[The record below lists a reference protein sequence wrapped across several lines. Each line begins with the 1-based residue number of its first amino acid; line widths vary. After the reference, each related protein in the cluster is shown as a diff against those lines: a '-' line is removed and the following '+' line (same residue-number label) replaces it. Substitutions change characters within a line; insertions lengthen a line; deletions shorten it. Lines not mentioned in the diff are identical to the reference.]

1 MESQTKDEVS
11 KVIEYLHLSPQLQRG
26 SLGPQHGKG
35 GEEGKDSLSW
45 TDAGPHNAS
54 ILRTQQY
61 QSYPNLSVNVPMLNV
76 PVMCQSNAPLSK
88 VFNFN
93 PSFLNYYYNANTST
107 PAVSPGYQ
115 ANIPVSPNY
124 LAPGLPQLPSS
135 PGFLTA
141 AGYYAGFSLLG
152 GPRLPGS
159 PLPPLGQAFMPLHAA
174 ALRGD
179 KQKLA
184 ELLQEKNINLEIRDR
199 WGRVPLVYAVL
210 GNNQEGV
217 DQLLRAGARPDAVD
231 SHKCTPL
238 HFAGYKGYLGC
249 IKAIV
254 HAVESRGLPLIDNQ
268 GGLWLAQDLR
278 GVTPLHHAA
287 HHNNS
292 KCLHALL
299 KYAAPGTLD
308 TVDHKKRTPLHW
320 AAAYGSEENVR
331 LLIKHGANNLMPDQE
346 GKTPLHWA
354 AISKAESATACVR
367 TLIGAAPSSVNWQDY
382 DGITALHLAVAEA
395 RKDIVDVILSVPKC
409 NVDLTDNHFRTAL
422 HWACNRGLTAIVSRL
437 LERGAH
443 LGAVDVYGATPLH
456 YAAQLDHADTVE
468 LLVRRPCV
476 RDNPSKEGH
485 TAMLWAAARGANAA
499 LTVMA
504 RHGSSLTQA
513 DPGGCTAL
521 HIAAG
526 SGHVSTVGVLLR
538 LRAPIDIC
546 ANDGC
551 TPLLHAAQGGHAH
564 IVKLLAEAG
573 ASLDHRDSEGQCAL
587 HHAVL
592 GGHLYLAQILI
603 KAGTSVNVRD
613 FSGRT
618 PLHMAAYR
626 GLSDIMFLL
635 LENRGDVNARD
646 HQGQSPLHWAAQEG
660 HLGAVNTLLDFRA
673 YPNYTQTTDDRY
685 TPLDCAYVA
694 EQLEIAE
701 VLMVNGGL
709 SVTRIMEIAATKI
722 QAGFRGYLVRRY
734 VEQHRLHLNIEN
746 SKKNGN
752 ILVDEFEEN
761 LIDADSGFIEE
772 AAMKTEQQQR
782 LTLREQATND
792 SSAPTEELQEDSK
805 EGDGQN
811 GLLDKALRATSSGT
825 ANTQQKLKVSFYES
839 NPYNSVSGQRKSKG
853 LASSIMRGARKKT
866 VRNLELPDPGE
877 LGLDNQLI
885 ESDQNFAEDEAS
897 ESEDDYAFMTR
908 AIKGPSLVLAQA
920 LHMPGIIAS
929 AVLTVGNNQNQE
941 TRNQASDNNNQKVIE
956 NKNSENMQEKNNDL
970 QTSSNNLSKRNVGD
984 VDCQVYSS
992 KQTRLKSGKD
1002 FKRKGVFKERPS
1014 ENLQDFDY
1022 DSEFSNMLR
1031 QQKIEKMRILTENSE
1046 AAVETV
1052 NVEAGYTNTS
1062 ALRSKQNHILSADAR
1077 KQAEQKWKEK
1087 LASLTIKVQRP
1098 QSAKPGT
1105 SFSYNMVTSAS
1116 QSPASKNHSKASL
1129 PHKKNE
1135 HFSQR

>member
-1 MESQTKDEVS
+1 
-11 KVIEYLHLSPQLQRG
+11 
-26 SLGPQHGKG
+26 
-35 GEEGKDSLSW
+35 
-45 TDAGPHNAS
+45 
-54 ILRTQQY
+54 
-61 QSYPNLSVNVPMLNV
+61 
-76 PVMCQSNAPLSK
+76 
-88 VFNFN
+88 
-93 PSFLNYYYNANTST
+93 
-107 PAVSPGYQ
+107 
-115 ANIPVSPNY
+115 
-124 LAPGLPQLPSS
+124 
-135 PGFLTA
+135 
-141 AGYYAGFSLLG
+141 
-152 GPRLPGS
+152 
-159 PLPPLGQAFMPLHAA
+159 MPLHAA

>member
-1 MESQTKDEVS
+1 MANPTCGSCLLLPVSPLQIVPGSPLHVLNSPIYSVSPSGQLSQE
-11 KVIEYLHLSPQLQRG
+11 
-26 SLGPQHGKG
+26 
-35 GEEGKDSLSW
+35 
-45 TDAGPHNAS
+45 
-54 ILRTQQY
+54 
-61 QSYPNLSVNVPMLNV
+61 
-76 PVMCQSNAPLSK
+76 

>member
-1 MESQTKDEVS
+1 MESQTKDEV
-11 KVIEYLHLSPQLQRG
+11 
-26 SLGPQHGKG
+26 
-35 GEEGKDSLSW
+35 
-45 TDAGPHNAS
+45 
-54 ILRTQQY
+54 
-61 QSYPNLSVNVPMLNV
+61 
-76 PVMCQSNAPLSK
+76 SK

>member
-11 KVIEYLHLSPQLQRG
+11 EVIEYLHLSPRLQRG
-26 SLGPQHGKG
+26 SVGPQHGKG
-35 GEEGKDSLSW
+35 VEEKNSLSW
-45 TDAGPHNAS
+45 VDAGPQNS
-54 ILRTQQY
+54 ILRTHQY
-61 QSYPNLSVNVPMLNV
+61 QSYPNLSVNVPVLNV
-76 PVMCQSNAPLSK
+76 PVMCQSNAALSK

-107 PAVSPGYQ
+107 PAVSPTYQ

-124 LAPGLPQLPSS
+124 LTPGLPQLPSS

-210 GNNQEGV
+210 GNNQEGM

-249 IKAIV
+249 IKAIL

-287 HHNNS
+287 HHSNS
-292 KCLHALL
+292 KGLHALL

-485 TAMLWAAARGANAA
+485 TAMLWAAARGADSA

-564 IVKLLAEAG
+564 IVKLLAKAG

-603 KAGTSVNVRD
+603 RAGTSVNVRD
-613 FSGRT
+613 YSGRT

-734 VEQHRLHLNIEN
+734 LEQQQLHLNIEN
-746 SKKNGN
+746 SRKRN
-752 ILVDEFEEN
+752 DESEEN

-772 AAMKTEQQQR
+772 AAFKTEQQQR
-782 LTLREQATND
+782 ATSREQATND
-792 SSAPTEELQEDSK
+792 SITPTEELEEDSK
-805 EGDGQN
+805 ENDGQN
-811 GLLDKALRATSSGT
+811 VLLDKAARATCSGT
-825 ANTQQKLKVSFYES
+825 ANTNQKLKVSFYES

-877 LGLDNQLI
+877 LGLDNQLT

-929 AVLTVGNNQNQE
+929 AVLTVGDKQIPKTQD
-941 TRNQASDNNNQKVIE
+941 QASDNNNQEVKG
-956 NKNSENMQEKNNDL
+956 NKNSKNMQEKNTDC
-970 QTSSNNLSKRNVGD
+970 QTSSDNFNERDGG
-984 VDCQVYSS
+984 DCQAYSL
-992 KQTRLKSGKD
+992 KHTRLKPGKD
-1002 FKRKGVFKERPS
+1002 FKRNGVFKERPN
-1014 ENLQDFDY
+1014 ENLQEFDC
-1022 DSEFSNMLR
+1022 DSEFSSMLR
-1031 QQKIEKMRILTENSE
+1031 EQKIEKRRILTENSE
-1046 AAVETV
+1046 AAMETV
-1052 NVEAGYTNTS
+1052 NVEAGYANTS
-1062 ALRSKQNHILSADAR
+1062 ALRSKQNLILSADAR
-1077 KQAEQKWKEK
+1077 KRAEQKWNEK

-1105 SFSYNMVTSAS
+1105 SFSYNMVTAAS
-1116 QSPASKNHSKASL
+1116 QSPASKSHSKASL

>member
-26 SLGPQHGKG
+26 SIRPQHGKR
-35 GEEGKDSLSW
+35 GEEEEKDSLPW
-45 TDAGPHNAS
+45 ADAGPHNAS

-76 PVMCQSNAPLSK
+76 PVMCQSNAALSK

-485 TAMLWAAARGANAA
+485 TAMLWAAARGANSA

-504 RHGSSLTQA
+504 KHGSSLTQA

-603 KAGTSVNVRD
+603 KAGTSVNIRD

-722 QAGFRGYLVRRY
+722 QAGFRGYLVRKY
-734 VEQHRLHLNIEN
+734 VEQERLHLNIEN
-746 SKKNGN
+746 SKKNG
-752 ILVDEFEEN
+752 
-761 LIDADSGFIEE
+761 
-772 AAMKTEQQQR
+772 K
-782 LTLREQATND
+782 
-792 SSAPTEELQEDSK
+792 
-805 EGDGQN
+805 
-811 GLLDKALRATSSGT
+811 
-825 ANTQQKLKVSFYES
+825 
-839 NPYNSVSGQRKSKG
+839 
-853 LASSIMRGARKKT
+853 
-866 VRNLELPDPGE
+866 
-877 LGLDNQLI
+877 
-885 ESDQNFAEDEAS
+885 
-897 ESEDDYAFMTR
+897 
-908 AIKGPSLVLAQA
+908 
-920 LHMPGIIAS
+920 
-929 AVLTVGNNQNQE
+929 
-941 TRNQASDNNNQKVIE
+941 
-956 NKNSENMQEKNNDL
+956 
-970 QTSSNNLSKRNVGD
+970 
-984 VDCQVYSS
+984 
-992 KQTRLKSGKD
+992 
-1002 FKRKGVFKERPS
+1002 
-1014 ENLQDFDY
+1014 
-1022 DSEFSNMLR
+1022 
-1031 QQKIEKMRILTENSE
+1031 
-1046 AAVETV
+1046 
-1052 NVEAGYTNTS
+1052 
-1062 ALRSKQNHILSADAR
+1062 
-1077 KQAEQKWKEK
+1077 
-1087 LASLTIKVQRP
+1087 
-1098 QSAKPGT
+1098 
-1105 SFSYNMVTSAS
+1105 
-1116 QSPASKNHSKASL
+1116 SPAH
-1129 PHKKNE
+1129 
-1135 HFSQR
+1135 Q